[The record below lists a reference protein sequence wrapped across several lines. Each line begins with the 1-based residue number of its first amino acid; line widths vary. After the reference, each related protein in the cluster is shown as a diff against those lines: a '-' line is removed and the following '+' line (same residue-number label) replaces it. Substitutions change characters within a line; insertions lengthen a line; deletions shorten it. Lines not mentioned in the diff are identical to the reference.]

1 MKELRINM
9 LATRRTNRILE
20 KYGTAEGYNLD
31 NVYTEPLYEA
41 LKAFYTKNE
50 NGIGHT
56 ITHNAG
62 ILYIDDKAIVRFATP
77 NDTLNKRIAK
87 ASGEYYDAEY
97 RILKR
102 QEAYMD

>member
-1 MKELRINM
+1 MNKLRINM
-9 LATRRTNRILE
+9 LATRKTNRILE

-31 NVYTEPLYEA
+31 NVHTEPLYEA
-41 LKAFYTKNE
+41 LKAFYTENE

-62 ILYIDDKAIVRFATP
+62 ILYIDNKAIVRFATP
-77 NDTLNKRIAK
+77 NDTLNRRLAK
-87 ASGEYYDAEY
+87 ASGNYYDAEY

-102 QEAYMD
+102 QEESMI